1 MDQLSFDVGSLDV
14 ITIVLAGVAG
24 ALVVVSLVLLVLWRR
39 ARRAA
44 DRNEFDRTA
53 AERERL
59 DLELTLAEQTSR
71 LRIVRELHELAV
83 HSVSVII
90 SNADGA
96 RYAASTDPAVAAR
109 SASVIAD
116 TARHTLAD
124 LRRVMAL
131 AREGEAVA
139 GPQPRLATVRDLFKV
154 MRDAGLAVEFRETG
168 ERIDL
173 KQGAELAIY
182 RILEEALANALAH
195 GGEGTEVLV
204 TFGWND
210 DGLEVVVSDDGA
222 RAAARRDGLD
232 PDEVARERITTQDAD
247 LAALTQSPTGR
258 GLTEM
263 RERAELYGG
272 MVNAVV
278 TPGIGFTV
286 TAIFPALHNGIDGVR
301 LGTE

>member
-1 MDQLSFDVGSLDV
+1 LDAITV
-14 ITIVLAGVAG
+14 ILAAVAG
-24 ALVVVSLVLLVLWRR
+24 GLLVIALALLVLWLT

-44 DRNEFDRTA
+44 RRTEFDRTA

-59 DLELTLAEQTSR
+59 ELELTLAEQTSR
-71 LRIVRELHELAV
+71 LRIVRELHELVV
-83 HSVSVII
+83 HSISVII

-96 RYAASTDPAVAAR
+96 RYAAAQDPGVAAR

-116 TARHTLAD
+116 TARNTLAD

-131 AREGEAVA
+131 SREGEAAA

-154 MRDAGLAVEFRETG
+154 MRDGGLAVEFRELG
-168 ERIDL
+168 ERIAL

-182 RILEEALANALAH
+182 RILQEALANALAH
-195 GGEGTEVLV
+195 GGGGTSAIV
-204 TFGWND
+204 TFNWND
-210 DGLEVVVSDDGA
+210 EGLEVVVADDGD

-232 PDEVARERITTQDAD
+232 PDEVARHRVTSQDDD
-247 LAALTQSPTGR
+247 LAALTHSPMGR

-272 MVNAVV
+272 MLTTVV
-278 TPGIGFTV
+278 VPGVGFTV
-286 TAIFPALHNGIDGVR
+286 TAIFPRGHNGIEGVR
-301 LGTE
+301 LGAE